1 MEGKLIDMQIGNLSS
16 DERAVVF
23 EQLYMKY
30 HGRLVL
36 YVNKYV
42 HDTELA
48 KDIVQEVFTAF
59 WKHIEHRTF
68 KGNAKVY
75 LFQAV
80 KNKALNTLRDNK
92 KLLTI
97 DESPAAILN
106 AVERSVVSNPSNP
119 FTSLL
124 ELEFEEQFGQVMNR
138 LPKGCAEVFQMSRN
152 EGLKNKE
159 IAERMGVSVKMVEK
173 QITKAL
179 FVFRKEFAELLSIFL

>member
-59 WKHIEHRTF
+59 WKQIEHRTF
-68 KGNAKVY
+68 KGNAKAY

-80 KNKALNTLRDNK
+80 RNKALNTIRDNK
-92 KLLTI
+92 KLQTI
-97 DESPAAILN
+97 DETPAAVMN
-106 AVERSVVSNPSNP
+106 AAERSVVCNPDNP

-124 ELEFEEQFGQVMNR
+124 ELELEEQFGQVMNR
-138 LPKGCAEVFQMSRN
+138 LPKGCVEVFQMSRN